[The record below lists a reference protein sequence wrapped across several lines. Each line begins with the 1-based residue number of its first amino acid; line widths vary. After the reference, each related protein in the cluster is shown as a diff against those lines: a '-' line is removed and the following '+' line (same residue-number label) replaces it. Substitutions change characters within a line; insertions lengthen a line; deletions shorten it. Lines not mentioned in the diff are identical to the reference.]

1 MFKIGDLAV
10 YPAHGV
16 GVIESY
22 KKTVIAGQ
30 ERSFLVMTILDNSM
44 TIMIPQDNVEK
55 VGLRKIIAP
64 EKVEEL
70 FDILTEKEVTIEGKP
85 WNKRFREYS
94 ERIKT
99 GVPTEIA
106 GVLRELVALKN
117 EKGLSFG
124 ERKMFENVKSLLT
137 REISI
142 ATKNSV
148 ESVSKQLTKVLDN

>member
-1 MFKIGDLAV
+1 MFKVGDLAV

-30 ERSFLVMTILDNSM
+30 EQSFLVMTILDNSM
-44 TIMIPQDNVEK
+44 TIMIPKDNVEK

-64 EKVEEL
+64 EKVDEL
-70 FDILTEKEVTIEGKP
+70 FNILTEKEVIIEGKP

-106 GVLRELVALKN
+106 GVLRELVALKS

-142 ATKNSV
+142 ATKSSV
-148 ESVSKQLTKVLDN
+148 DTVSKQITKVLDN